1 MRINPSTV
9 LRWTQVMRTNGYPF
23 YSKFILD
30 LIYTDYA
37 FQFESANLK
46 KMIYCLESRE
56 DLLNSIR
63 CLQIYGLDHSYTNST
78 RSRFVM
84 IINFFP
90 IGNVYEKK
98 TEVLAMFKKPPF
110 SEILRHY
117 KFHEKIQVRW
127 TLFNNE
133 ASKY

>member
-1 MRINPSTV
+1 MK
-9 LRWTQVMRTNGYPF
+9 TNSVPF

-37 FQFESANLK
+37 FQFESGNLK
-46 KMIYCLESRE
+46 KMINVLESRE

-63 CLQIYGLDHSYTNST
+63 CLQIYCLDHSYTNSA

-84 IINFFP
+84 VINFFP
-90 IGNVYEKK
+90 IGNIYEKK
-98 TEVLAMFKKPPF
+98 NEVLSMFKKAPF

-127 TLFNNE
+127 TIFNNE

>member
-1 MRINPSTV
+1 MKTDIP
-9 LRWTQVMRTNGYPF
+9 Y

-37 FQFESANLK
+37 FQFESSNLK
-46 KMIYCLESRE
+46 KMIGYLEARD

-63 CLQIYGLDHSYTNST
+63 CLQIFCLDHSYTNST

-90 IGNVYEKK
+90 IGNCFDKK
-98 TEVLAMFKKPPF
+98 MDVLSMFRKEPF
-110 SEILRHY
+110 SDI
-117 KFHEKIQVRW
+117 
-127 TLFNNE
+127 
-133 ASKY
+133 

>member
-1 MRINPSTV
+1 MK
-9 LRWTQVMRTNGYPF
+9 TNSVPF

-37 FQFESANLK
+37 FQFESGNLK
-46 KMIYCLESRE
+46 KMINVLESRE

-63 CLQIYGLDHSYTNST
+63 CLRIYCLDHSYTNSP

-84 IINFFP
+84 VINFFP
-90 IGNVYEKK
+90 IGNIYEKK
-98 TEVLAMFKKPPF
+98 NEVLSMFKKAPF

-127 TLFNNE
+127 TIFNNE